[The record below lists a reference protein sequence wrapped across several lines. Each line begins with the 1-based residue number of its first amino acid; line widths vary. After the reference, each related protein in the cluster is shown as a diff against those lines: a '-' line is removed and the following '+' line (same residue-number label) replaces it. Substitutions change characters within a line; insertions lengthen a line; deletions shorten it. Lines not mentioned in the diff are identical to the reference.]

1 MKTVALITATLITA
15 GCATT
20 TTGDPQPA
28 TPGAADPSSST
39 VASAP
44 TGPPIVPAAS
54 IKGKL
59 LKRSELGDI
68 VGDTNLV
75 AVADYTDPDRKANAF
90 DPMDCGYRF
99 LAGSSVGYTA
109 RGRLAMY
116 GDGNRGARG
125 TLATQVIAAFP
136 DGEGSQRFM
145 ETTTAGWLR
154 CPDDAPFTVT
164 DPGATATVQT
174 WVADEP
180 LITPTRIATT
190 LTRRGGSTRTCSH
203 VVAVVFNVAVEG
215 AACGD
220 GDTVGQAGAIADRI
234 LGELP

>member
-1 MKTVALITATLITA
+1 MKSIALITATLITA

-20 TTGDPQPA
+20 TTGVPQRA
-28 TPGAADPSSST
+28 TPGTADPTST
-39 VASAP
+39 VTPTP

-75 AVADYTDPDRKANAF
+75 AVADYTDPDRNADAF
-90 DPMDCGYRF
+90 DPTDCGYRF

-109 RGRLAMY
+109 RSRLAMY

-125 TLATQVIAAFP
+125 TLATQVIVAFP
-136 DGEGSQRFM
+136 DDEGSQRFM
-145 ETTTAGWLR
+145 ETTTDGWLR

-215 AACGD
+215 SACGD
-220 GDTVGQAGAIADRI
+220 GDTAGQAGAIADRI
-234 LGELP
+234 LAKLP